1 MKKIALISHCV
12 LNNYCELPE
21 ASETFR
27 KKILEILTDKNISI
41 VQLPCPEL
49 CYQGL
54 ERESILPGTEPAE
67 KYQEYCESLLAPIIK
82 NLEDYTRHGIEIA
95 GVVGIETSPSC
106 SVEDSAAI
114 MTRLLFK
121 EMEEKK
127 IPWGKVVDMPVSGD
141 GKAFYEQ
148 LKQL

>member
-21 ASETFR
+21 ASEIFR
-27 KKILEILTDKNISI
+27 KKTLEILTDKNISMI
-41 VQLPCPEL
+41 QLPCPEL

-54 ERESILPGTEPAE
+54 KRESILPGTETAE
-67 KYQEYCESLLAPIIK
+67 KYQRYCENLLDPIIK
-82 NLEDYTRHGIEIA
+82 NLEEYRQYNIEIV

-106 SVEDSAAI
+106 SVKDSTAL
-114 MTRLLFK
+114 MMELLFQ
-121 EMEEKK
+121 EMKQRK
-127 IPWGKVVDMPVSGD
+127 IPWGKVIDMPVSGD
-141 GKAFYEQ
+141 GRAFYEQ